1 MRFDLTDLRLFLH
14 VCEAGSI
21 TGGAERA
28 HMTLQSASERIRGM
42 EEELGVPLLQRAK
55 RGTRA
60 TEAGRALE
68 HHARVVLQQIDHMRG
83 ELQQFGAGL
92 RGHIRLL
99 SNTAALSEYLPD
111 ALAEYLPRHP
121 KLSVSVEERSS
132 QEIVHAIRGKTADF
146 GIVADSVG
154 LDGLEQMPFRE
165 DWLIAV
171 AAVDH
176 SLAARERVAFA
187 ELVDADFIGMTD
199 GSALQVHLAD
209 QAKALGKRIDY
220 RVQLKSFDAI
230 CRLIERGVGIGIVSR
245 HAALRAQQTMQI
257 RLIELTDP
265 WAHRR
270 LTICARSFDEL
281 PKYTREFIAFLAHDP
296 GKDESHAHANA
307 RKRSADR
314 HRSPTGR
321 SLVPDDRAREHAD
334 ERRAQRRFA

>member
-60 TEAGRALE
+60 TEAGRALK

-296 GKDESHAHANA
+296 GKDES
-307 RKRSADR
+307 
-314 HRSPTGR
+314 
-321 SLVPDDRAREHAD
+321 
-334 ERRAQRRFA
+334 FAA

>member
-281 PKYTREFIAFLAHDP
+281 PKYTREFIAFLAHEP
-296 GKDESHAHANA
+296 GKDES
-307 RKRSADR
+307 
-314 HRSPTGR
+314 
-321 SLVPDDRAREHAD
+321 
-334 ERRAQRRFA
+334 FAA

>member
-296 GKDESHAHANA
+296 GNDES
-307 RKRSADR
+307 
-314 HRSPTGR
+314 
-321 SLVPDDRAREHAD
+321 
-334 ERRAQRRFA
+334 FAA

>member
-154 LDGLEQMPFRE
+154 LDGFEQMPFRE

-296 GKDESHAHANA
+296 GKDES
-307 RKRSADR
+307 
-314 HRSPTGR
+314 
-321 SLVPDDRAREHAD
+321 
-334 ERRAQRRFA
+334 FAA

>member
-132 QEIVHAIRGKTADF
+132 QEIVHAIRARTADF

-296 GKDESHAHANA
+296 GKDES
-307 RKRSADR
+307 
-314 HRSPTGR
+314 
-321 SLVPDDRAREHAD
+321 
-334 ERRAQRRFA
+334 FAA

>member
-1 MRFDLTDLRLFLH
+1 MRFDLTDLRLFLR

-296 GKDESHAHANA
+296 GKDES
-307 RKRSADR
+307 
-314 HRSPTGR
+314 
-321 SLVPDDRAREHAD
+321 
-334 ERRAQRRFA
+334 FAA

>member
-296 GKDESHAHANA
+296 GKDAS
-307 RKRSADR
+307 
-314 HRSPTGR
+314 
-321 SLVPDDRAREHAD
+321 
-334 ERRAQRRFA
+334 FAA

>member
-60 TEAGRALE
+60 TEAGHALE

-171 AAVDH
+171 AALDH
-176 SLAARERVAFA
+176 PLAARERVAFA
-187 ELVDADFIGMTD
+187 ELVDAGFIGMTD
-199 GSALQVHLAD
+199 GSALQVHLAE

-270 LTICARSFDEL
+270 LTICARSFDVL
-281 PKYTREFIAFLAHDP
+281 PKYTRDFIAFLAPDP
-296 GKDESHAHANA
+296 GKGES
-307 RKRSADR
+307 
-314 HRSPTGR
+314 
-321 SLVPDDRAREHAD
+321 
-334 ERRAQRRFA
+334 FAA

>member
-60 TEAGRALE
+60 TEAGRTLE

-296 GKDESHAHANA
+296 GKDES
-307 RKRSADR
+307 
-314 HRSPTGR
+314 
-321 SLVPDDRAREHAD
+321 
-334 ERRAQRRFA
+334 FAA

>member
-245 HAALRAQQTMQI
+245 HAALRAQQTTQI

-296 GKDESHAHANA
+296 GKDES
-307 RKRSADR
+307 
-314 HRSPTGR
+314 
-321 SLVPDDRAREHAD
+321 
-334 ERRAQRRFA
+334 FAA

>member
-230 CRLIERGVGIGIVSR
+230 CRLIERGVRIGIVSR

-296 GKDESHAHANA
+296 GKDES
-307 RKRSADR
+307 
-314 HRSPTGR
+314 
-321 SLVPDDRAREHAD
+321 
-334 ERRAQRRFA
+334 FAA

>member
-257 RLIELTDP
+257 RLIELTDS

-296 GKDESHAHANA
+296 GKDES
-307 RKRSADR
+307 
-314 HRSPTGR
+314 
-321 SLVPDDRAREHAD
+321 
-334 ERRAQRRFA
+334 FAA

>member
-257 RLIELTDP
+257 RLIELMDP

-296 GKDESHAHANA
+296 GKDES
-307 RKRSADR
+307 
-314 HRSPTGR
+314 
-321 SLVPDDRAREHAD
+321 
-334 ERRAQRRFA
+334 FAA

>member
-176 SLAARERVAFA
+176 SLAARERVTFA

-296 GKDESHAHANA
+296 GKDES
-307 RKRSADR
+307 
-314 HRSPTGR
+314 
-321 SLVPDDRAREHAD
+321 
-334 ERRAQRRFA
+334 FAA

>member
-296 GKDESHAHANA
+296 GKDES
-307 RKRSADR
+307 
-314 HRSPTGR
+314 
-321 SLVPDDRAREHAD
+321 
-334 ERRAQRRFA
+334 FAA

>member
-209 QAKALGKRIDY
+209 QAKVLGKRIDY

-296 GKDESHAHANA
+296 GKDES
-307 RKRSADR
+307 
-314 HRSPTGR
+314 
-321 SLVPDDRAREHAD
+321 
-334 ERRAQRRFA
+334 FAA

>member
-176 SLAARERVAFA
+176 PLAARERVAFA

-199 GSALQVHLAD
+199 GSALQVHLAE

-281 PKYTREFIAFLAHDP
+281 PKYTRDFIAFLAHDP
-296 GKDESHAHANA
+296 GKNESCAA
-307 RKRSADR
+307 
-314 HRSPTGR
+314 
-321 SLVPDDRAREHAD
+321 
-334 ERRAQRRFA
+334 

>member
-1 MRFDLTDLRLFLH
+1 MRFDLTDPRLFLH

-296 GKDESHAHANA
+296 GKDES
-307 RKRSADR
+307 
-314 HRSPTGR
+314 
-321 SLVPDDRAREHAD
+321 
-334 ERRAQRRFA
+334 FAA

>member
-199 GSALQVHLAD
+199 GSALPVHLAD

-296 GKDESHAHANA
+296 GKDES
-307 RKRSADR
+307 
-314 HRSPTGR
+314 
-321 SLVPDDRAREHAD
+321 
-334 ERRAQRRFA
+334 FAA

>member
-1 MRFDLTDLRLFLH
+1 MTTQASPMRFDLTDLRLFLH

-296 GKDESHAHANA
+296 GKDES
-307 RKRSADR
+307 
-314 HRSPTGR
+314 
-321 SLVPDDRAREHAD
+321 
-334 ERRAQRRFA
+334 FAA

>member
-176 SLAARERVAFA
+176 SFAARERVAFA

-296 GKDESHAHANA
+296 GKDES
-307 RKRSADR
+307 
-314 HRSPTGR
+314 
-321 SLVPDDRAREHAD
+321 
-334 ERRAQRRFA
+334 FAA

>member
-176 SLAARERVAFA
+176 PLAARERVAFA

-199 GSALQVHLAD
+199 GSALQVHLSE

-230 CRLIERGVGIGIVSR
+230 CRLIARGVGIGIVSR

-281 PKYTREFIAFLAHDP
+281 PKYTRDFIAFLAHDP
-296 GKDESHAHANA
+296 GKNESCAA
-307 RKRSADR
+307 
-314 HRSPTGR
+314 
-321 SLVPDDRAREHAD
+321 
-334 ERRAQRRFA
+334 

>member
-1 MRFDLTDLRLFLH
+1 
-14 VCEAGSI
+14 
-21 TGGAERA
+21 
-28 HMTLQSASERIRGM
+28 
-42 EEELGVPLLQRAK
+42 
-55 RGTRA
+55 
-60 TEAGRALE
+60 
-68 HHARVVLQQIDHMRG
+68 MRG

-296 GKDESHAHANA
+296 GKDES
-307 RKRSADR
+307 
-314 HRSPTGR
+314 
-321 SLVPDDRAREHAD
+321 
-334 ERRAQRRFA
+334 FAA

>member
-1 MRFDLTDLRLFLH
+1 
-14 VCEAGSI
+14 
-21 TGGAERA
+21 
-28 HMTLQSASERIRGM
+28 
-42 EEELGVPLLQRAK
+42 
-55 RGTRA
+55 
-60 TEAGRALE
+60 
-68 HHARVVLQQIDHMRG
+68 
-83 ELQQFGAGL
+83 
-92 RGHIRLL
+92 
-99 SNTAALSEYLPD
+99 
-111 ALAEYLPRHP
+111 
-121 KLSVSVEERSS
+121 
-132 QEIVHAIRGKTADF
+132 
-146 GIVADSVG
+146 
-154 LDGLEQMPFRE
+154 MPFRE

-296 GKDESHAHANA
+296 GKDES
-307 RKRSADR
+307 
-314 HRSPTGR
+314 
-321 SLVPDDRAREHAD
+321 
-334 ERRAQRRFA
+334 FAA

>member
-171 AAVDH
+171 AALDH
-176 SLAARERVAFA
+176 PLAARERVAFS

-230 CRLIERGVGIGIVSR
+230 CRLIARGVGIGIVSR

-270 LTICARSFDEL
+270 LTICARAFDEL

-296 GKDESHAHANA
+296 GKDES
-307 RKRSADR
+307 
-314 HRSPTGR
+314 
-321 SLVPDDRAREHAD
+321 
-334 ERRAQRRFA
+334 FAA

>member
-199 GSALQVHLAD
+199 GSALQVHLAY

-296 GKDESHAHANA
+296 GKDES
-307 RKRSADR
+307 
-314 HRSPTGR
+314 
-321 SLVPDDRAREHAD
+321 
-334 ERRAQRRFA
+334 FAA

>member
-154 LDGLEQMPFRE
+154 LDGLEQTPFRE

-296 GKDESHAHANA
+296 GKDES
-307 RKRSADR
+307 
-314 HRSPTGR
+314 
-321 SLVPDDRAREHAD
+321 
-334 ERRAQRRFA
+334 FAA

>member
-176 SLAARERVAFA
+176 SLAARERLAFA

-296 GKDESHAHANA
+296 GKDES
-307 RKRSADR
+307 
-314 HRSPTGR
+314 
-321 SLVPDDRAREHAD
+321 
-334 ERRAQRRFA
+334 FAA

>member
-199 GSALQVHLAD
+199 GSALQVHLAN

-296 GKDESHAHANA
+296 GKDES
-307 RKRSADR
+307 
-314 HRSPTGR
+314 
-321 SLVPDDRAREHAD
+321 
-334 ERRAQRRFA
+334 FAA